1 MFRFVLLISL
11 IFSSASHAAPFGDAD
26 KGKIKSPSCVYCH
39 GATGVAGNNVY
50 PNLAGQNAQYLYDA
64 MKSYQAGE
72 RKGPLCAKCG
82 HPFIFTAPPSP
93 CFPAGTGHPALPPPA
108 APS

>member
-1 MFRFVLLISL
+1 MFRFVILTSL

-39 GATGVAGNNVY
+39 GATGVAGNNAY

-72 RKGPLCAKCG
+72 RKGPLAEMMG
-82 HPFIFTAPPSP
+82 AQ
-93 CFPAGTGHPALPPPA
+93 LRMLNDEDLRDVA
-108 APS
+108 AFYAEQTQDK

>member
-1 MFRFVLLISL
+1 MFRFVLLTSL

-26 KGKIKSPSCVYCH
+26 KGKSVYCH
-39 GATGVAGNNVY
+39 GATGVAGNNAY

-72 RKGPLCAKCG
+72 RKGPLAEMMG
-82 HPFIFTAPPSP
+82 AQ
-93 CFPAGTGHPALPPPA
+93 LRMLNDEDLRDVA
-108 APS
+108 AFYAEQTQDK

>member
-1 MFRFVLLISL
+1 MFRFVLLTSL

-39 GATGVAGNNVY
+39 GVTGIATNNTY
-50 PNLAGQNAQYLYDA
+50 PSLAGQNSQYLYNA

-72 RKGPLCAKCG
+72 RKGPLAEMM
-82 HPFIFTAPPSP
+82 
-93 CFPAGTGHPALPPPA
+93 A
-108 APS
+108 AQLKMLNDEDLRDVAAFYAEQTEIK